1 MGCDRCF
8 PSKRIRFSWTFC
20 SKLNTFRSSFKE
32 DLDYAESLGV
42 FLSILTRIV
51 ITLPKSRF
59 WSKWNMHTRF
69 NVGDRVVFTRD
80 KHTTKPGPRAKNVF
94 ATPHGETYEYQV
106 DKYWLVAEV
115 LHDGHV
121 VLLTRRG
128 KRHVL
133 PTADPRLRK
142 ASFWERLFKANRFPN
157 GLGLTESSKNEGEPN
172 SSSI

>member
-1 MGCDRCF
+1 MQ
-8 PSKRIRFSWTFC
+8 
-20 SKLNTFRSSFKE
+20 
-32 DLDYAESLGV
+32 
-42 FLSILTRIV
+42 
-51 ITLPKSRF
+51 
-59 WSKWNMHTRF
+59 TRF

-80 KHTTKPGPRAKNVF
+80 KHTTKPGPRAKNVI

-115 LHDGHV
+115 RSDGNV

-133 PTADPRLRK
+133 PTTDPRLRK
-142 ASFWERLFKANRFPN
+142 ASFWERLFKGKRFPSS
-157 GLGLTESSKNEGEPN
+157 LAMPESQANEGEPR